1 MTKLTAILSAT
12 LLAATAGM
20 VQAQDIA
27 PEEAVQL
34 LNAGTIQSFEKLKE
48 AALAQHP
55 GDNID
60 DAELGEKRERYVYE
74 VEIVDAQ
81 GVEWDLDLDAAT
93 GEVLKNPKDD

>member
-12 LLAATAGM
+12 LLAATAGL
-20 VQAQDIA
+20 VQARDIA

-34 LNAGTIQSFEKLKE
+34 LNAGTIQSFEKLNE

-55 GDNID
+55 GGTID
-60 DAELGEKRERYVYE
+60 DAELEEKRGRYVYE

-93 GEVLKNPKDD
+93 GEVLKNRKDD